1 MPRILITDDSSFQ
14 RKIISSILDKE
25 GFETVCARN
34 GREGLD
40 LAAENPPDLIVLD
53 LLMPE
58 MDGFEMMK
66 QLRERGLTAPVIIL
80 TADIQESTLDACR
93 KMGARACLNKPLKKD
108 DLLATIRDILD
119 QGGI

>member
-1 MPRILITDDSSFQ
+1 MQRILITDDSSFQ
-14 RKIISSILDKE
+14 RKIISSILEKE

-40 LAAENPPDLIVLD
+40 LATENPPDLIILD

-66 QLRERGLTAPVIIL
+66 QIHERGFTAPIIIL
-80 TADIQESTLDACR
+80 TADIQDSTKEKCYEMGVATCINKPVKKDELLAAIRETLD
-93 KMGARACLNKPLKKD
+93 
-108 DLLATIRDILD
+108 RD
-119 QGGI
+119 GI

>member
-14 RKIISSILDKE
+14 RKIISSILEKE

-34 GREGLD
+34 GREGLE
-40 LAAENPPDLIVLD
+40 LAVESSPDLIILD

-58 MDGFEMMK
+58 MDGFEMMR
-66 QLRERGLTAPVIIL
+66 QIRERGFSAPIIIL
-80 TADIQESTLDACR
+80 TADIQDSTKEKCQE
-93 KMGARACLNKPLKKD
+93 MGAAACLNKPLKKD
-108 DLLATIRDILD
+108 DLLATIRDILN